1 MMPYNA
7 PDDWGMHWSKC
18 EECEEEIHGSDGHN
32 CKPEEE
38 MTSVFITIPVEF
50 HTDVDL
56 EQVLEAAQEAA
67 ANLSTDLSCNH
78 NTPCTVDIED
88 VTVAYA
94 KNIE

>member
-38 MTSVFITIPVEF
+38 MTSVFITIPVTF
-50 HTDVDL
+50 HKDIDL
-56 EQVLEAAQEAA
+56 ALLLDAVQSHGEYFVSLLDGELDAP
-67 ANLSTDLSCNH
+67 CNF
-78 NTPCTVDIED
+78 NVED